1 MLARWVMNKEIARYL
16 QKIGV
21 DSRFVSILDDRIVVN
36 NLRYSRFSRARE
48 EIFYHKFPEIVVTR
62 SKVFQRIATRASR
75 NLKAVLKP
83 KDKVALIR
91 DKDCASLTLYAVLEP
106 YTRKYGI
113 KIIKARSWEE
123 LDHLNV
129 DKVALAFDLDYEVQA
144 LLEKML
150 NGYKISLESGRTSSD
165 DYQLIYPLVNIP
177 RDWIHSWTD
186 SEDITCTEDEWEG
199 MAAEMVQFLS
209 SFIPDVREKMYKSA
223 LFLKENELKS

>member
-1 MLARWVMNKEIARYL
+1 MNKEIARFL

-48 EIFYHKFPEIVVTR
+48 GIFCNNFPEITVIR

-75 NLKAVLKP
+75 NLKTELRP
-83 KDKVALIR
+83 KDRVALIR
-91 DKDCASLTLYAVLEP
+91 EDNCSSLTLHAILEP

-113 KIIKARSWEE
+113 KIIKASSWDE
-123 LDHLNV
+123 LVKKDVN
-129 DKVALAFDLDYEVQA
+129 KVALAWDLDYEVEA

-150 NGYKISLESGRTSSD
+150 QGDKISLESGRTSVD
-165 DYQLIYPLVNIP
+165 GYDLIYPLINIP
-177 RDWIHSWTD
+177 RDWILSWTD
-186 SEDITCTEDEWEG
+186 SANMPCTENVSEG
-199 MAAEMVQFLS
+199 ISTEMVQFLS

-223 LFLKENELKS
+223 LFLEDND

>member
-1 MLARWVMNKEIARYL
+1 MNKEIARHL

-21 DSRFVSILDDRIVVN
+21 DSRFVSILDDRVVVN

-48 EIFYHKFPEIVVTR
+48 EIFYHKFPEIRVIR
-62 SKVFQRIATRASR
+62 SKVFQRISTRASR

-83 KDKVALIR
+83 KDNVALIM
-91 DKDCASLTLYAVLEP
+91 DKYCVSMTLYAVLEP

-113 KIIKARSWEE
+113 KIIKVGSWEE

-129 DKVALAFDLDYEVQA
+129 DKVALAFDLDYEVEA

-150 NGYKISLESGRTSSD
+150 HGEKIRLESGITSGPG
-165 DYQLIYPLVNIP
+165 YGLIYPLVNIP
-177 RDWIHSWTD
+177 RDWIRSWTD
-186 SEDITCTEDEWEG
+186 SEDITCTEDESEG

-223 LFLKENELKS
+223 LFLKEKELKS